1 MSQFMLI
8 LHDTTKALAGF
19 SPEEMQRVV
28 ERYRAWSTRVAEA
41 GQLRGG
47 QKLKDEGGKHLTREV
62 GKYVVRDGPF
72 SEVNEVIG
80 GYFIIEAADYKA
92 AVEICADC
100 PHLDLKGRIELREVD
115 AM

>member
-1 MSQFMLI
+1 MSQFLMI
-8 LHDTTKALAGF
+8 LHDTTRALAGI

-28 ERYRAWSTRVAEA
+28 ERYRVWSTKVAEA
-41 GQLRGG
+41 GKLRGG
-47 QKLKDEGGKHLTREV
+47 QKLKDEGGKHLTREA

-80 GYFIIEAADYKA
+80 GYFLIEAADYKE
-92 AVEICADC
+92 AVAICADC

-115 AM
+115 VM